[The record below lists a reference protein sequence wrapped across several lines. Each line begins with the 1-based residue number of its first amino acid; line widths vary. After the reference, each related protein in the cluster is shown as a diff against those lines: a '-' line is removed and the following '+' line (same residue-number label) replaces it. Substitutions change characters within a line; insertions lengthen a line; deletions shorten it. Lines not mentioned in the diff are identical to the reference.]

1 MRFRQEQ
8 ILAVQIP
15 HLLRAQPLQ
24 EHQAHDGQVA
34 RGTKTGPESCDLV
47 YRKWNDGP
55 LGLPHPQATHRG
67 DRSAKTHGRAPPV
80 AYLKLWSNLTGS
92 GGKDG
97 AQGAIGDGDALIDGG
112 SAELGLLGGLESHV
126 VQQSGLGER
135 ILGNG
140 IGVMNT
146 FPPTE
151 KVQQVLCIAAEREVG
166 HAAEAFVIQIAIDP
180 IDLAARGLLDDRG

>member
-1 MRFRQEQ
+1 M
-8 ILAVQIP
+8 
-15 HLLRAQPLQ
+15 
-24 EHQAHDGQVA
+24 GSA
-34 RGTKTGPESCDLV
+34 REE
-47 YRKWNDGP
+47 
-55 LGLPHPQATHRG
+55 
-67 DRSAKTHGRAPPV
+67 
-80 AYLKLWSNLTGS
+80 
-92 GGKDG
+92 G

-135 ILGNG
+135 ILGND

-151 KVQQVLCIAAEREVG
+151 KVQQVLCITAEREVG

-180 IDLAARGLLDDRG
+180 IDLAACGLFDDPIGAACVIGGGLVNDAEFHGRAVSSSDWN